1 MTNRTKQKIL
11 ATGFFYL
18 LFMVLGTLGFLPSIF
33 FDSHL
38 GQTHSIFAPMSVLL
52 EILLYVFVTFVLVT
66 LIFDIIVDQV
76 VKK

>member
-1 MTNRTKQKIL
+1 
-11 ATGFFYL
+11 
-18 LFMVLGTLGFLPSIF
+18 
-33 FDSHL
+33 
-38 GQTHSIFAPMSVLL
+38 MSVLL